1 MIVYVHDDQLK
12 KLKELLIDEEE
23 LSTAL
28 IERTKRFIRLTKDG
42 KVIYMIPKDKL
53 ALRAQ
58 IMLYLA
64 GKRFA
69 REMGLV
75 QSDVASIEE
84 ISASVGAD
92 YFVVAARLKE
102 LKDQQLVLAVERGG
116 YTVQLAKL
124 NEILDSVEKSLAS
137 KS

>member
-1 MIVYVHDDQLK
+1 MQNDELQK

-28 IERTKRFIRLTKDG
+28 VERAKRFIRLTKDG
-42 KVIYMIPKDKL
+42 KVIFMIPKDKL
-53 ALRAQ
+53 PLRAQ

-64 GKRFA
+64 AKRFA

-84 ISASVGAD
+84 ISGSLGAD

-102 LKDQQLVLAVERGG
+102 LKDSQLVLAVERGG
-116 YTVQLAKL
+116 YTVQLAKH
-124 NEILDSVEKSLAS
+124 NEVLDAVE
-137 KS
+137 

>member
-1 MIVYVHDDQLK
+1 MTDEKIRE
-12 KLKELLIDEEE
+12 KLKELLVDEQEISATLID
-23 LSTAL
+23 
-28 IERTKRFIRLTKDG
+28 RVKRFVRLTKDG
-42 KVIYMIPKDKL
+42 KVIFMTAKDKL
-53 ALRAQ
+53 PLRSQ

-69 REMGLV
+69 KELGLIET
-75 QSDVASIEE
+75 DVSSIEE
-84 ISASVGAD
+84 ISASLSAD

-102 LKDQQLVLAVERGG
+102 LKDQQMVLAVERGG

-124 NEILDSVEKSLAS
+124 NEILDAVEKSFVN